1 MKLTKEEAL
10 KAIKNEETVVRIDK
24 VCDPLFW
31 YNKNIGDLFLV
42 EYKSQDEL
50 CFRCESEKAWIT
62 IADCTIMTEELLS
75 STLNTGMVQ
84 TESYGFIEIDELFHV
99 AWDIVENLPTIEKLT
114 YNMQVKLKIGY
125 NRAARIMEQLAA
137 NGNLKAKAQLDYV
150 YGRTEQ
156 PTNEQ
161 PDVAKSLRHILSETE
176 HQLTDKIKSSKLT
189 TEQPFTT
196 AEDEKQHSGIMSKDD
211 LKSRL
216 EYVWD
221 FANKNS
227 DIDLILGEL
236 WNDILISQSCR
247 SIDLKTEA
255 IEFAEW
261 KRDNWYWNKFE
272 NIWQYSKGSK
282 GVNKGMTSSELY
294 DLYKTQNQK
303 P

>member
-1 MKLTKEEAL
+1 
-10 KAIKNEETVVRIDK
+10 
-24 VCDPLFW
+24 
-31 YNKNIGDLFLV
+31 
-42 EYKSQDEL
+42 
-50 CFRCESEKAWIT
+50 
-62 IADCTIMTEELLS
+62 
-75 STLNTGMVQ
+75 
-84 TESYGFIEIDELFHV
+84 
-99 AWDIVENLPTIEKLT
+99 
-114 YNMQVKLKIGY
+114 
-125 NRAARIMEQLAA
+125 
-137 NGNLKAKAQLDYV
+137 
-150 YGRTEQ
+150 
-156 PTNEQ
+156 
-161 PDVAKSLRHILSETE
+161 
-176 HQLTDKIKSSKLT
+176 
-189 TEQPFTT
+189 
-196 AEDEKQHSGIMSKDD
+196 MSKDD